1 LILSANSGDDG
12 VRDAVATFKVES
24 DDADTFAK
32 NVVVDL
38 IIRAVDGYGGGTSHN
53 DGC

>member
-1 LILSANSGDDG
+1 LILSTDSGDDG
-12 VRDAVATFKVES
+12 VGDAVATFEVES
-24 DDADTFAK
+24 NDADTFAK